1 MTSSSELQQRIERL
15 KQSMMEKNIAGALLV
30 QRADLFYF
38 SGTGQNAHMFIPA
51 EGEPAL
57 IVKKSLI
64 RAGQESALDKI
75 IPFQGWDDLARLIAD
90 TLPPGSKIGL
100 ELDVLPTKLYFRYQ
114 ELLNG
119 YSLIDISAIVRLIRS
134 VKSAYEIDLI
144 GEAAKMSRSL
154 FEHAGEIIRE
164 GVTEIELAG
173 RLEMQARLLGHQGA
187 VRMRSFNQEIHYGHV
202 MAGENASVASFFDG
216 PTGGPGVNP
225 SYPQGAGTRKIKRGE
240 PILVDLV
247 SIFGGYMIDQTRIF
261 SIGEPALHLQEAYR
275 QALQIKYDLIKAG
288 RPGTTGGYLFKK
300 AENTAARAG
309 LANHFMGYT
318 EKVHFVGH
326 GVGIEL
332 DEMPIIGRGV
342 EQKLEEGM
350 VFALEPKFIFPGEGT
365 VGIEDTFVV
374 EKEGLRQLT
383 LSDDRLHII

>member
-1 MTSSSELQQRIERL
+1 MTPSTELQQRI
-15 KQSMMEKNIAGALLV
+15 KKFKKSMAENNIAGALLI

-38 SGTGQNAHMFIPA
+38 SGTGQNAHLFVPA
-51 EGEPAL
+51 DGDPIL

-64 RAGQESALDKI
+64 RAGQESALENI
-75 IPFQGWDDLARLIAD
+75 IPFRGWDSLARLIAD

-100 ELDVLPTKLYFRYQ
+100 ELDVLPAKLFFRYQ
-114 ELLNG
+114 ELLND
-119 YSLIDISAIVRLIRS
+119 YNLTDISTIARGIRA
-134 VKSAYEIDLI
+134 VKSAYEIGLI

-154 FEHAGEIIRE
+154 FDYAGEIIRE
-164 GVTEIELAG
+164 GMAEIELAG
-173 RLEMQARLLGHQGA
+173 HLEMQARTLGHQGA

-202 MAGENASVASFFDG
+202 MAGDNASVVSFFDG

-261 SIGEPALHLQEAYR
+261 SIGEPAVHLQEAYR
-275 QALQIKYDLIKAG
+275 QALEIKHVLMQESH
-288 RPGTTGGYLFKK
+288 PGITGGELFKK
-300 AENTAARAG
+300 AEVAAADAG

-318 EKVHFVGH
+318 EKVQFIGH

-365 VGIEDTFVV
+365 VGIEDTFTV
-374 EKEGLRQLT
+374 EKNGLRQLT
-383 LSDDRLHII
+383 LSDDRLQII